1 MREKCGEAASSRFDE
16 AEEKRLEAASPQYCH
31 TRLGI
36 LPSAWRIASIGAV
49 GAVVTGN
56 TPSTSEKEYFSGD
69 RLFITPSDFHSG
81 IYISTS
87 GRTVSD
93 EAYKVSRVNPPNSI
107 YVVCIGATVGKVN
120 ICKEYGICNQQINA
134 IVPNSNN
141 NTLFLYYCVD
151 YFFNRSKKKYIG
163 QQTLPIV
170 SKSQFSRIQLALPT
184 LPEQRKIAAILATQD
199 KVIELKTKL
208 LEGTKRRKKAL
219 MQRLLAP
226 MGEKRLEAASPCGEA
241 ASCRFSAEWQIVRL
255 SDLFVPVNRKNTENN
270 KNILTISAQDGLVSQ
285 MEYYKHQYAS
295 ADTLGYTLLKE
306 GEFAY
311 NKSRAGEFPYG
322 AIKMLKKY
330 EEGVV
335 SPIYLC
341 FAAKNGVCKD
351 FWSYYFNG
359 GMVNHGLYRIAQ
371 EGARNHGLLN
381 IPTDEFFNLELRV
394 PPIAVQRRIVAVL
407 STADREIDLM
417 EKELKALEL
426 KKKALMQLL
435 LTGIVRVGEAAS
447 CRLERAGNEAAGS
460 RFSTRIAKV

>member
-1 MREKCGEAASSRFDE
+1 MREKCGEADSSRFGSVPCTWHKAMINEICRMSSGSTPRRDNANNFNGTILWVSSGELKKKFVLDTNEKISQE
-16 AEEKRLEAASPQYCH
+16 AARASHLKMYEPGAVVAAIYGLEAA
-31 TRLGI
+31 GI
-36 LPSAWRIASIGAV
+36 RGTASIIKKQCTISQACMAFTDFKGIDNEFFYYWYILNGPRIGHRYAQGTKQQNLSSEIV
-49 GAVVTGN
+49 GTLQIC
-56 TPSTSEKEYFSGD
+56 F
-69 RLFITPSDFHSG
+69 
-81 IYISTS
+81 
-87 GRTVSD
+87 
-93 EAYKVSRVNPPNSI
+93 PP
-107 YVVCIGATVGKVN
+107 
-120 ICKEYGICNQQINA
+120 
-134 IVPNSNN
+134 
-141 NTLFLYYCVD
+141 
-151 YFFNRSKKKYIG
+151 
-163 QQTLPIV
+163 
-170 SKSQFSRIQLALPT
+170 

-208 LEGTKRRKKAL
+208 LEESKRRKKAL

-226 MGEKRLEAASPCGEA
+226 MGEKRLEAASPRGEA

-255 SDLFVPVNRKNTENN
+255 SDLFLPVNRKNAKNN

-295 ADTLGYTLLKE
+295 ADTSGYTLLKE

-341 FAAKNGVCKD
+341 FAAKKGVCQD

-394 PPIAVQRRIVAVL
+394 PPIAVQRRIVAML

-417 EKELKALEL
+417 GKELNALEL

>member
-1 MREKCGEAASSRFDE
+1 MSTVKKRITQLRHGQVPKGYQMTRFGIVPSDWMTFRVGDCLE
-16 AEEKRLEAASPQYCH
+16 RVERSVEVQADKFYTQIGIRSHGKGLFYKEQVAGVELGNKAVFWIVPDCFILNIVFAWEQAFGKTTQAEVGMIGSHRFPMYRPVKDRVDIDYLISFFLTKRGTDILEAASPGGAGRNK
-31 TRLGI
+31 TLGQDRFLKSKI
-36 LPSAWRIASIGAV
+36 VLP
-49 GAVVTGN
+49 
-56 TPSTSEKEYFSGD
+56 P
-69 RLFITPSDFHSG
+69 
-81 IYISTS
+81 
-87 GRTVSD
+87 
-93 EAYKVSRVNPPNSI
+93 
-107 YVVCIGATVGKVN
+107 
-120 ICKEYGICNQQINA
+120 
-134 IVPNSNN
+134 
-141 NTLFLYYCVD
+141 
-151 YFFNRSKKKYIG
+151 
-163 QQTLPIV
+163 
-170 SKSQFSRIQLALPT
+170 

-208 LEGTKRRKKAL
+208 LEESKRCKKAL

-226 MGEKRLEAASPCGEA
+226 MGEKRLEAASPRGEA

-255 SDLFVPVNRKNTENN
+255 SDLFLPVNRKNAKNN

-295 ADTLGYTLLKE
+295 ADTSGYTLLKE

-341 FAAKNGVCKD
+341 FAAKKGVCQD

-394 PPIAVQRRIVAVL
+394 PPIAVQRRIVAML

-417 EKELKALEL
+417 GKELNALEL

>member
-1 MREKCGEAASSRFDE
+1 MREKCGEADSSRFGSVPCTWHKAMINEICRMSSGSTPRRDNANNFNGTILWVSSGELKKKFVLDTNEKISQE
-16 AEEKRLEAASPQYCH
+16 AARASHLKMYEPGAVVAAIYGLEAA
-31 TRLGI
+31 GI
-36 LPSAWRIASIGAV
+36 RGTASIIKKQCTISQACMAFTDFKGIDNEFFYYWYILNGPRIGHRYAQGTKQQNLSSEIV
-49 GAVVTGN
+49 GTLQIC
-56 TPSTSEKEYFSGD
+56 F
-69 RLFITPSDFHSG
+69 
-81 IYISTS
+81 
-87 GRTVSD
+87 
-93 EAYKVSRVNPPNSI
+93 PP
-107 YVVCIGATVGKVN
+107 
-120 ICKEYGICNQQINA
+120 
-134 IVPNSNN
+134 
-141 NTLFLYYCVD
+141 
-151 YFFNRSKKKYIG
+151 
-163 QQTLPIV
+163 
-170 SKSQFSRIQLALPT
+170 

-219 MQRLLAP
+219 MQRLLAL
-226 MGEKRLEAASPCGEA
+226 MGEKRREVASPRGEA
-241 ASCRFSAEWQIVRL
+241 ASCRFSAGWQIVRL
-255 SDLFVPVNRKNTENN
+255 SDLFLPVNRKNAKNN

-295 ADTLGYTLLKE
+295 ADTSGYTLLKE

-341 FAAKNGVCKD
+341 FAAKKGVCQD

-417 EKELKALEL
+417 EKELNALEL

>member
-1 MREKCGEAASSRFDE
+1 MREKCGEAASSRFGSVPCTWHKAMINEICRMSSGSTPRRDNANNFNGTILWVSSGELKKKFVLDTNEKISQE
-16 AEEKRLEAASPQYCH
+16 AARASHLKMYEPGAVVAAIYGLEAA
-31 TRLGI
+31 GI
-36 LPSAWRIASIGAV
+36 RGTASIIKKQCTISQACMAFTDFKGIDNEFFYYWYILNGPRIGHRYAQGTKQQNLSSEIV
-49 GAVVTGN
+49 GT
-56 TPSTSEKEYFSGD
+56 
-69 RLFITPSDFHSG
+69 LQ
-81 IYISTS
+81 
-87 GRTVSD
+87 
-93 EAYKVSRVNPPNSI
+93 
-107 YVVCIGATVGKVN
+107 
-120 ICKEYGICNQQINA
+120 ICF
-134 IVPNSNN
+134 P
-141 NTLFLYYCVD
+141 L
-151 YFFNRSKKKYIG
+151 R
-163 QQTLPIV
+163 
-170 SKSQFSRIQLALPT
+170 

-208 LEGTKRRKKAL
+208 LEETKRRKKAL

-226 MGEKRLEAASPCGEA
+226 MGEKRLEAASPRGEA

-255 SDLFVPVNRKNTENN
+255 SDLFLPVNRKNTENN

-295 ADTLGYTLLKE
+295 ADTSGYTLLKE

-341 FAAKNGVCKD
+341 FAAKKGVCQD

-417 EKELKALEL
+417 EKELNALEL

>member
-1 MREKCGEAASSRFDE
+1 MSTERKRIAQLRHGQVPKGYQMTRFGIVPSDWMTFRVGDCLERVERSVEVQADKFYTQIGIRSHGKGLFYKEQVAGVELGNKAVFWIVPDCFILNIVFAWEQAIGKTTQAEVGMIGSHRFLMYRPVKDRVDIDYLISFFLTKRGTDILEAASSGGAGRNKTLGQDRFL
-16 AEEKRLEAASPQYCH
+16 KSK
-31 TRLGI
+31 I
-36 LPSAWRIASIGAV
+36 VLP
-49 GAVVTGN
+49 
-56 TPSTSEKEYFSGD
+56 P
-69 RLFITPSDFHSG
+69 
-81 IYISTS
+81 
-87 GRTVSD
+87 
-93 EAYKVSRVNPPNSI
+93 
-107 YVVCIGATVGKVN
+107 
-120 ICKEYGICNQQINA
+120 
-134 IVPNSNN
+134 
-141 NTLFLYYCVD
+141 
-151 YFFNRSKKKYIG
+151 
-163 QQTLPIV
+163 
-170 SKSQFSRIQLALPT
+170 

-208 LEGTKRRKKAL
+208 LEETKRRKKAL

-226 MGEKRLEAASPCGEA
+226 MGEKRLEAASPRGEA
-241 ASCRFSAEWQIVRL
+241 ASCRFGAEWQIVRL
-255 SDLFVPVNRKNTENN
+255 SDLFLPVNRKNAENN

-295 ADTLGYTLLKE
+295 ADTSGYTLLKE

-341 FAAKNGVCKD
+341 FASKKGVYQD

-417 EKELKALEL
+417 EKELNALEL

-435 LTGIVRVGEAAS
+435 LAGIVRAGEAAS
-447 CRLERAGNEAAGS
+447 CRLECAEE
-460 RFSTRIAKV
+460 

>member
-1 MREKCGEAASSRFDE
+1 MREKCGEADSSRFGSVPCTWHKAMINEICRMSSGSTPRRDNANNFNGTILWVSSGELKKKFVLDTNEKISQE
-16 AEEKRLEAASPQYCH
+16 AARASHLKMYEPGAVVAAIYGLEAA
-31 TRLGI
+31 GI
-36 LPSAWRIASIGAV
+36 RGTASIIKKQCTISQACMAFTDFKGIDNEFFYYWYILNGPRIGHRYAQGTKQQNLSSEIV
-49 GAVVTGN
+49 GT
-56 TPSTSEKEYFSGD
+56 
-69 RLFITPSDFHSG
+69 LQ
-81 IYISTS
+81 
-87 GRTVSD
+87 
-93 EAYKVSRVNPPNSI
+93 
-107 YVVCIGATVGKVN
+107 
-120 ICKEYGICNQQINA
+120 ICF
-134 IVPNSNN
+134 P
-141 NTLFLYYCVD
+141 L
-151 YFFNRSKKKYIG
+151 R
-163 QQTLPIV
+163 
-170 SKSQFSRIQLALPT
+170 

-208 LEGTKRRKKAL
+208 LEETKRRKKAL
-219 MQRLLAP
+219 MQRLLAL
-226 MGEKRLEAASPCGEA
+226 MGEKRREVASPRGEA
-241 ASCRFSAEWQIVRL
+241 ASCRFSAGWQIVRL
-255 SDLFVPVNRKNTENN
+255 SDLFLPVNRKNAKNN

-295 ADTLGYTLLKE
+295 ADTSGYTLLKE

-341 FAAKNGVCKD
+341 FAAKKGVCQD

-417 EKELKALEL
+417 EKELNALEL

-435 LTGIVRVGEAAS
+435 LTGIVRVREAAS

>member
-1 MREKCGEAASSRFDE
+1 MSTERKRIAQLRHGQVPKGYQMTRLGIVPSDWMTFRVGDCLERVERPVEVQADKLYTQIGIRSHGKGLFYKEQVAGVELGNKAVFCIEPDCFILNIVFAWEQAVGKTTQAEVGMIGSHRFPMYRPVKDRVDIDYLISFFLT
-16 AEEKRLEAASPQYCH
+16 KRGADILEAASPGGAGRNK
-31 TRLGI
+31 TLGQ
-36 LPSAWRIASIGAV
+36 
-49 GAVVTGN
+49 
-56 TPSTSEKEYFSGD
+56 D
-69 RLFITPSDFHSG
+69 R
-81 IYISTS
+81 
-87 GRTVSD
+87 
-93 EAYKVSRVNPPNSI
+93 
-107 YVVCIGATVGKVN
+107 
-120 ICKEYGICNQQINA
+120 
-134 IVPNSNN
+134 
-141 NTLFLYYCVD
+141 FL
-151 YFFNRSKKKYIG
+151 RSKIV
-163 QQTLPIV
+163 LP
-170 SKSQFSRIQLALPT
+170 P
-184 LPEQRKIAAILATQD
+184 LPEQRRIAAILTTQD

-208 LEGTKRRKKAL
+208 LEETKRRKKAL
-219 MQRLLAP
+219 TQRLLAP
-226 MGEKRLEAASPCGEA
+226 MGEKRLEAASPRGEA

-255 SDLFVPVNRKNTENN
+255 SDLFLPVNRKNTENN

-295 ADTLGYTLLKE
+295 ADTSGYTLLKE

-341 FAAKNGVCKD
+341 FAAKKGVCQD

-417 EKELKALEL
+417 EKELNALEL

>member
-1 MREKCGEAASSRFDE
+1 MREKCGEAASSRFESVPCTWHKAMINEICRMSSGSTPRRDNANNFNGTILWVSSGELKKKFVLDTNEKISQE
-16 AEEKRLEAASPQYCH
+16 AARASHLKMYEPGAVVAAIYGLEAA
-31 TRLGI
+31 GI
-36 LPSAWRIASIGAV
+36 RGTASIIKKQCTISQACMAFTDFEGIDNEFFYYWYILNGPRIGHRYAQGTKQQNLSTEIV
-49 GAVVTGN
+49 GTLQIC
-56 TPSTSEKEYFSGD
+56 F
-69 RLFITPSDFHSG
+69 
-81 IYISTS
+81 
-87 GRTVSD
+87 
-93 EAYKVSRVNPPNSI
+93 PP
-107 YVVCIGATVGKVN
+107 
-120 ICKEYGICNQQINA
+120 
-134 IVPNSNN
+134 
-141 NTLFLYYCVD
+141 
-151 YFFNRSKKKYIG
+151 
-163 QQTLPIV
+163 
-170 SKSQFSRIQLALPT
+170 

-199 KVIELKTKL
+199 KVIELKAKL
-208 LEGTKRRKKAL
+208 LEETKRRKKAL

-226 MGEKRLEAASPCGEA
+226 MEEKRLEAASPRGEA
-241 ASCRFSAEWQIVRL
+241 TSCRFSAEWQIVRL
-255 SDLFVPVNRKNTENN
+255 SDLFLPVNRKNAKNN

-295 ADTLGYTLLKE
+295 ADTSGYTLLKE

-341 FAAKNGVCKD
+341 FAAKKGVCQD

-417 EKELKALEL
+417 EKELNALEL

-460 RFSTRIAKV
+460 RFSTRIANV

>member
-1 MREKCGEAASSRFDE
+1 MREKCGEAASGRFGRVPCTWHKAMINEICRMSSGSTPRRDNANNFNGTILWVSSGELKKKFVLDTNEKISQE
-16 AEEKRLEAASPQYCH
+16 AARASHLKMYEPGAVVAAIYGLEAA
-31 TRLGI
+31 GI
-36 LPSAWRIASIGAV
+36 RGTASIIKKQCTISQACMAFTDFKGIDNEFFYYWYILNGPRIGHRYAQGTKQQNLSSEIV
-49 GAVVTGN
+49 GT
-56 TPSTSEKEYFSGD
+56 
-69 RLFITPSDFHSG
+69 LQ
-81 IYISTS
+81 
-87 GRTVSD
+87 
-93 EAYKVSRVNPPNSI
+93 
-107 YVVCIGATVGKVN
+107 
-120 ICKEYGICNQQINA
+120 ICFPQ
-134 IVPNSNN
+134 
-141 NTLFLYYCVD
+141 
-151 YFFNRSKKKYIG
+151 
-163 QQTLPIV
+163 
-170 SKSQFSRIQLALPT
+170 

-208 LEGTKRRKKAL
+208 LEETKRRKKAL
-219 MQRLLAP
+219 TQRLLAP
-226 MGEKRLEAASPCGEA
+226 MGEKRLEAASPRGEA
-241 ASCRFSAEWQIVRL
+241 ESCRFSAEWQIVRL
-255 SDLFVPVNRKNTENN
+255 SDLFLPVNRKNAKNN

-295 ADTLGYTLLKE
+295 ADTSGYTLLKE

-341 FAAKNGVCKD
+341 FAAKKGVCQD

-417 EKELKALEL
+417 EKELNALEL

-460 RFSTRIAKV
+460 RFSARIAKV